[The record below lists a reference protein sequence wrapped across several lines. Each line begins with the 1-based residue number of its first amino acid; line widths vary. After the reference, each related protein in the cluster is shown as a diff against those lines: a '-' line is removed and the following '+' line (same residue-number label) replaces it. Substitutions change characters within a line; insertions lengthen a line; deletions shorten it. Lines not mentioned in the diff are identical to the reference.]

1 MKIAEQ
7 LRNLAQTVRKTAEEL
22 DGLRLQKNAQ
32 VLVAAR
38 GLSVLRQLLSG
49 KAVR

>member
-7 LRNLAQTVRKTAEEL
+7 LRDLAKTVRKTAEEL
-22 DGLRLQKNAQ
+22 DNLRMRKNAQ
-32 VLVAAR
+32 VLVAAQ
-38 GLSVLRQLLSG
+38 GLNSLRQLLSG